1 MKVRPI
7 YPYKRLSRP
16 ITLRVTSASLNLSDG
31 TRDPLDTS
39 AYSTQDQVVALG
51 VAGHADWVSATIG
64 VSATLPPGS
73 DVSDAAWS
81 ELCVLAVL
89 TDGETNV
96 RTSTALTRDTEDGHD
111 WSGTLTVLRD
121 DHLGRAALAAYAVGT
136 VDGVRGRSIAETDR
150 SWVIDTVSDEPVR
163 GLRLDVRK
171 ASFSKSS
178 REWLRAYADAPWL
191 VDTTARV
198 PTVYV
203 NTDIDGIVGLLD
215 SNGTAVES
223 KVRDVLVAQMA
234 TDVWTAV
241 FHGAIGDLEVEPGG
255 GPVFPTDWQGEVL
268 REMLPD
274 VVPGVHV
281 EEALR
286 QVHRR
291 RTGESGWGELQ
302 TRIHY
307 AAVRRAEAAKAVG
320 YVIRSL
326 ERSNKESA
334 S

>member
-1 MKVRPI
+1 MKI

-16 ITLRVTSASLNLSDG
+16 IALRVTSVSLTLPDR
-31 TRDPLDTS
+31 TREPLDTS
-39 AYSTQDQVVALG
+39 AYSTQEQAVALG
-51 VAGHADWVSATIG
+51 VAGHAEWVSATIG
-64 VSATLPPGS
+64 LSATLPPGA
-73 DVSDAAWS
+73 DAPDAAWTD
-81 ELCVLAVL
+81 LRVLAVL

-96 RTSTALTRDTEDGHD
+96 RTSTVLTRDTENGRD
-111 WSGTLTVLRD
+111 WSGSLDVLRD
-121 DHLGRAALAAYAVGT
+121 DHLSRASISAYAVGK
-136 VDGVRGRSIAETDR
+136 VDGVPGRSITETDR
-150 SWVIDTVSDEPVR
+150 SWVVDTVSDEPVR
-163 GLRLDVRK
+163 GLRLDVLK

-215 SNGTAVES
+215 SNGSGVES
-223 KVRDVLVAQMA
+223 KVRDLLVAQMS

-286 QVHRR
+286 QVHHR
-291 RTGESGWGELQ
+291 RTGDSGWGELQ

-307 AAVRRAEAAKAVG
+307 AAVRRADAAKAVG
-320 YVIRSL
+320 FMIRSL
-326 ERSNKESA
+326 ERTKRESET
-334 S
+334 

>member
-1 MKVRPI
+1 M
-7 YPYKRLSRP
+7 
-16 ITLRVTSASLNLSDG
+16 
-31 TRDPLDTS
+31 
-39 AYSTQDQVVALG
+39 
-51 VAGHADWVSATIG
+51 
-64 VSATLPPGS
+64 
-73 DVSDAAWS
+73 
-81 ELCVLAVL
+81 
-89 TDGETNV
+89 
-96 RTSTALTRDTEDGHD
+96 
-111 WSGTLTVLRD
+111 
-121 DHLGRAALAAYAVGT
+121 GRAGLSAYAVAT
-136 VDGVRGRSIAETDR
+136 VDGVRGRSITETDR
-150 SWVIDTVSDEPVR
+150 SWVVDTVSDEPVR

-171 ASFSKSS
+171 ASFTKSS

-215 SNGTAVES
+215 SNGSGVES
-223 KVRDVLVAQMA
+223 KVRDLLVAQMA

-291 RTGESGWGELQ
+291 RTGDSGWGELQ

-320 YVIRSL
+320 YMIRGL
-326 ERSNKESA
+326 ERTNRESET
-334 S
+334 

>member
-7 YPYKRLSRP
+7 YPYKRLDRP
-16 ITLRVTSASLNLSDG
+16 ITLRVTSVSLNLSDG
-31 TRDPLDTS
+31 IRVPLDTS

-64 VSATLPPGS
+64 LSATLPPGS
-73 DVSDAAWS
+73 DAADAAWS
-81 ELCVLAVL
+81 ELRVLAVL
-89 TDGETNV
+89 TDGETNL

-111 WSGTLTVLRD
+111 WSGTVQVLRD
-121 DHLGRAALAAYAVGT
+121 DHLGRATLAVCAVGT
-136 VDGVRGRSIAETDR
+136 VDGVVGRSIAETDR
-150 SWVIDTVSDEPVR
+150 SWVVDTVSDEPVR

-215 SNGTAVES
+215 SNGSAVET

-326 ERSNKESA
+326 ERSNRESA